1 MRKLGREDRGWQVD
15 LNCLRLQIIKKLD
28 QRSCQG
34 LDKNIFRKPKY
45 VVRIYLYTEAPGNR
59 ERVRGMRLC
68 YFIEETRELI
78 RVSLETNREN
88 MHQDKHKN
96 VQFLTFYDAKQMS

>member
-1 MRKLGREDRGWQVD
+1 M
-15 LNCLRLQIIKKLD
+15 
-28 QRSCQG
+28 
-34 LDKNIFRKPKY
+34 
-45 VVRIYLYTEAPGNR
+45 RIYLYTEAPGNR

-96 VQFLTFYDAKQMS
+96 VHFLTLEIVFMMQNSSHKNVLENDEVMTKTPVKSC